1 MSNTLNQA
9 SSVDAEKAK
18 TSGLSSQVARIRVQD
33 VKAHLRNFV
42 FVDAR
47 SATSQARDPTQV
59 PGAIH
64 VPIKEL
70 DQRAKLLPHG
80 CTLITYCT

>member
-1 MSNTLNQA
+1 MSSTSNHA
-9 SSVDAEKAK
+9 SAAKAGK
-18 TSGLSSQVARIRVQD
+18 ETTSERSSQIARIGIAD
-33 VKAHLRNFV
+33 VEPRLNDFV

-70 DQRAKLLPHG
+70 DQRAKLLPHDR
-80 CTLITYCT
+80 TLITYCT